1 MFLVLY
7 RERLGWDR
15 RRSRN
20 SYDCC
25 GSARPRRRPTRA
37 SRPVAPGPSLAHQI
51 LRARPAAPRAARA
64 ARGRGSGRSPRGRGA
79 TRSSPAR
86 GARRP
91 STTRS
96 SAAAL
101 ARRATRAA
109 VLHEPRPVE
118 PRPFCLLRSAV
129 ERACFL
135 NHSTDRASSVS
146 LDSDLYTMCLVFSAV
161 LRLDCNTFDE
171 CAACLGA
178 LPAFLLSASGFA
190 RPRGIDDKRRVLATV
205 SYKIR
210 RGKAPRSCRG
220 QPFLAG
226 HAPLGK
232 AAPARCGGTHPW
244 RHRRMSTRVRM
255 RK

>member
-64 ARGRGSGRSPRGRGA
+64 ARGRGSGRSPPNQGA
-79 TRSSPAR
+79 TRSSRAR

-91 STTRS
+91 SRTRS

-101 ARRATRAA
+101 ARRARRAA
-109 VLHEPRPVE
+109 FLLHEPRASG
-118 PRPFCLLRSAV
+118 LLRAAA
-129 ERACFL
+129 ERACFFF
-135 NHSTDRASSVS
+135 HSTARASSVS
-146 LDSDLYTMCLVFSAV
+146 LDSDLYTMCLVFRAV
-161 LRLDCNTFDE
+161 LRLDCDTFDD
-171 CAACLGA
+171 CGRLVGA
-178 LPAFLLSASGFA
+178 LRIFA
-190 RPRGIDDKRRVLATV
+190 E
-205 SYKIR
+205 
-210 RGKAPRSCRG
+210 C
-220 QPFLAG
+220 
-226 HAPLGK
+226 
-232 AAPARCGGTHPW
+232 
-244 RHRRMSTRVRM
+244 
-255 RK
+255 